1 MVRTCS
7 GIDGNAVAGACADPE
22 GGRCVLAFDGKD
34 VEHIEPMDC
43 SRVALADGRLPMLR
57 WSQPVESS
65 GWATHS
71 REVGDFAV
79 VLGVMT
85 DGVRRGFSRR

>member
-1 MVRTCS
+1 MLT
-7 GIDGNAVAGACADPE
+7 
-22 GGRCVLAFDGKD
+22 FDGKD
-34 VEHIEPMDC
+34 VEHIDC
-43 SRVALADGRLPMLR
+43 SRVALADGRLPMLC

-65 GWATHS
+65 GWATYS

-79 VLGVMT
+79 VRGVMT